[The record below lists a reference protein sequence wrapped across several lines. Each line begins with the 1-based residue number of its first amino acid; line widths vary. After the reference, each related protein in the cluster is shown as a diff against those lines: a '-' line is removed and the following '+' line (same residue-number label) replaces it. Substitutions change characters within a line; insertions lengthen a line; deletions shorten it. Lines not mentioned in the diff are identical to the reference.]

1 MKIDITQ
8 LHEGAN
14 PVAFS
19 VPAATFEAIIKEVDD
34 LYELDGA
41 DCEVAFD
48 VERYDTTL
56 MVKGTITA
64 PVVFSC
70 ARCLER
76 NHETMQL
83 KLSWTLLPRSAF
95 ATSDITEEEG
105 VELTAD
111 DLDVSFYDGDEV
123 DLFEIVRAQPSL
135 TWQTCLTHV
144 CVRVWPCVFVCV
156 AVCVC
161 VCVRVCVCA
170 CVCVCVCVRACVSS
184 LSPALPP
191 RLDAGTS
198 AAGKQGRSQHRE

>member
-64 PVVFSC
+64 PVIFSC

-123 DLFEIVRAQPSL
+123 DLFEIVREAILLDLAPVPKCLVDSCTAVEYLRASAEEAETPLPDPRWAAIRALQAQS
-135 TWQTCLTHV
+135 T
-144 CVRVWPCVFVCV
+144 
-156 AVCVC
+156 
-161 VCVRVCVCA
+161 
-170 CVCVCVCVRACVSS
+170 
-184 LSPALPP
+184 
-191 RLDAGTS
+191 
-198 AAGKQGRSQHRE
+198 KKN